1 MPFTLTITIHGAPVR
16 ITGTYHARRG
26 ACIGKAPEDCHPEDP
41 AEMEIITAT
50 IGGIDVYDLLDT
62 LNAWGDVEEALW
74 EMIGE
79 SA

>member
-1 MPFTLTITIHGAPVR
+1 MQFTLTITLHGAPVR
-16 ITGTYHARRG
+16 VTGTYKARRG
-26 ACIGKAPEDCHPEDP
+26 SCIFKSPEDCHPEDP

-62 LNAWGDVEEALW
+62 LNAWGDVEESLW